1 MKSVTKIERDGY
13 IIVSNPDLVN
23 DYKISTSNY
32 TIGSGERA
40 LYFGELQ
47 VYNTLRVEG
56 ELNVLQGTLY
66 NYILSN
72 SITTNTTIYGV
83 VTVDSPSAVNIGAE
97 LNII

>member
-1 MKSVTKIERDGY
+1 MKGVIKSERDGY
-13 IIVSNPDLVN
+13 IIVPNPDLVS

-32 TIGSGERA
+32 TIGSGEKA

-56 ELNVLQGTLY
+56 ELHVLQGTLY

-72 SITTNTTIYGV
+72 SITTNTTLYGV
-83 VTVDSPSAVNIGAE
+83 VTVDSPSAIDIGAE
-97 LNII
+97 LDII